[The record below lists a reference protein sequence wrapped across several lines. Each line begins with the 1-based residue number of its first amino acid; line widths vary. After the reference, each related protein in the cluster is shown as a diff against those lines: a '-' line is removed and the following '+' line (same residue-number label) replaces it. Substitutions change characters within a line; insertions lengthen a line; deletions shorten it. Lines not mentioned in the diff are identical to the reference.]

1 VDLEKKGAP
10 YTLFFYICAQTFFPP
25 AALKDSAPRVICHQ
39 PASRRL
45 SRHLHVRRGSWA
57 RHRTDGRTDGIKTT
71 RHDAPSVQ
79 NDHGLT
85 GTAHSS
91 SRSAMGF
98 FFSKLSSSET
108 FHVTTTTPPGK
119 TQISLP
125 HK

>member
-1 VDLEKKGAP
+1 VDLEKK
-10 YTLFFYICAQTFFPP
+10 
-25 AALKDSAPRVICHQ
+25 ALRTRYFLYMRANILSSSSTKDSAPRVICHQ

-71 RHDAPSVQ
+71 RHDAPSVP